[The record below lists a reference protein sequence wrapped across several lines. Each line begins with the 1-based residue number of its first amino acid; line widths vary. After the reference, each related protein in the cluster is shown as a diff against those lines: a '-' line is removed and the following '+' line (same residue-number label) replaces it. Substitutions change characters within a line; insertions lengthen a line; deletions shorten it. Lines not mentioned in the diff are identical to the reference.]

1 MSKKPRNMLSG
12 KDTFR
17 LNNWV
22 EANKANFRGQTRE
35 RIAADASKAL
45 EVEVTVGNLIGAFK
59 VCDVTLGPG
68 SRTSNTTDRV
78 QILAQEL
85 AGLFS
90 SLGQDVPEKVKAIA
104 TRRKAA

>member
-1 MSKKPRNMLSG
+1 MTKKPRNMLSA
-12 KDTFR
+12 KDVFR

-22 EANKANFRGQTRE
+22 EANKTNFKGRTRE
-35 RIAADASKAL
+35 HIAADASKTL
-45 EVEVTVGNLIGAFK
+45 EVDVTVGNLIGAFK

-68 SRTSNTTDRV
+68 SRTSHTTDRV

-85 AGLFS
+85 AGLFA

-104 TRRKAA
+104 TRRKAQ